1 MNNCLFFIK
10 NVEIDGKIR
19 VVLRKYSIKMANV
32 LIKIF
37 QSGGSPSIP
46 VHVFIK
52 NLPQKFTAIFH
63 SAVEIDC
70 CSWFIVYS
78 VQTNDGRTEYFYE
91 KFSDSNESSDYVLNI
106 HYDSSKAFCSF
117 DSTERIVFVDSDN
130 DPFSDQNQPMFYEC
144 VIHNEFKI
152 FLVIF
157 QNNIVLFWNN
167 NYEEVIVKTLNFS
180 SFLDL
185 CKYDFTRVV
194 INPSVN
200 LLYGDSC
207 KITFCTD
214 PSDSNTYFSAY
225 LDIESFLESNEEV
238 SIVLKYHRFDQ
249 MCSSQFNGSQF
260 KPDINKRIGDF
271 TLKLSH
277 FVDGSEVVSEA
288 GSDEGSEAGSEAGS
302 DEDSD
307 EDSDD
312 ERMYI

>member
-1 MNNCLFFIK
+1 
-10 NVEIDGKIR
+10 
-19 VVLRKYSIKMANV
+19 MAKV
-32 LIKIF
+32 LIKKF

-46 VHVFIK
+46 VHVFIQ
-52 NLPQKFTAIFH
+52 NLPQKFTAIVH
-63 SAVEIDC
+63 STIEFDC
-70 CSWFIVYS
+70 CSWFIVYL

-106 HYDSSKAFCSF
+106 HYDSSKAVCSF
-117 DSTERIVFVDSDN
+117 DSTERIEFVDSDN

-167 NYEEVIVKTLNFS
+167 NYEEVIVKTLDFS

-225 LDIESFLESNEEV
+225 LDIESFLESNEV
-238 SIVLKYHRFDQ
+238 SIVLKYHRFNQ

-260 KPDINKRIGDF
+260 KPDIYEWIGYF

-277 FVDGSEVVSEA
+277 FVDGSEVVSEEDSEEDSEA
-288 GSDEGSEAGSEAGS
+288 DSEAGSEAGS
-302 DEDSD
+302 DN
-307 EDSDD
+307 